1 MNLIQD
7 LSESMNSLN
16 KDKINTFTILLLS
29 VVLNASGQL
38 LFKSVFVGDQFD
50 LSGSSILK
58 FLLNPSVL
66 IGLMLYGI
74 SAICWLW
81 VLSRVQLSLAY
92 PVLALSFPL
101 VVGGSY
107 LLFGEGVSLIRW
119 GGVGVIMLGV
129 SLLART

>member
-1 MNLIQD
+1 MARL
-7 LSESMNSLN
+7 M
-16 KDKINTFTILLLS
+16 KF
-29 VVLNASGQL
+29 VLNPGVWAG
-38 LFKSVFVGDQFD
+38 
-50 LSGSSILK
+50 
-58 FLLNPSVL
+58 L
-66 IGLMLYGI
+66 ILYGI

-81 VLSRVQLSLAY
+81 VLSRVQLSYAY

-107 LLFGEGVSLIRW
+107 LFFGEGVSLMRW

>member
-1 MNLIQD
+1 VTF
-7 LSESMNSLN
+7 NSG
-16 KDKINTFTILLLS
+16 TILT
-29 VVLNASGQL
+29 
-38 LFKSVFVGDQFD
+38 
-50 LSGSSILK
+50 
-58 FLLNPSVL
+58 FLLNPGVWGGL
-66 IGLMLYGI
+66 ILYGI

-81 VLSRVQLSLAY
+81 VLSRVQLSYAY

-107 LLFGEGVSLIRW
+107 LFFGESVSFIRW